1 MTQVWILDILCLAGI
16 LVSAALVIICAN
28 PLPAVMALS
37 AMGTILGTL
46 FVVLA
51 APDVALAE
59 VVVGAIATPMLYLIA
74 LGKIRT
80 DVTDPGEDRDRTG
93 KASRHG

>member
-1 MTQVWILDILCLAGI
+1 MTALWALDLLCLAGI
-16 LVSAALVIICAN
+16 LASAVLVIALAN

-46 FVVLA
+46 FVILA

-59 VVVGAIATPMLYLIA
+59 VVVGAIATPVLYLIA

-80 DVTDPGEDRDRTG
+80 DVSDRG
-93 KASRHG
+93 AKPSRHE